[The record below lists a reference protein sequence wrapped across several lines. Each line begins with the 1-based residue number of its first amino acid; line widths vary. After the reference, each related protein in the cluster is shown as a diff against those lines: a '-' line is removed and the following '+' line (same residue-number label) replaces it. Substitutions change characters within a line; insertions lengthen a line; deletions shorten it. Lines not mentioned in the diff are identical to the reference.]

1 MCDHHHF
8 SITPSLFISA
18 FLLSSH
24 LSHGSLLSAA
34 AVFCLGQTGNVC
46 CLKLHNCSTI
56 TATAPA
62 PAAAN
67 VDHHLHR
74 TGHSLGGLPPPPHVL
89 PGRAAAP
96 EPAESTSE
104 SAAASA
110 VSPTVQWRWRPWCE
124 PCKSAADEQFCGVD
138 GRRTAAAATS
148 AAAPTAAS
156 ASNQHSADLSADS
169 SSLQH

>member
-1 MCDHHHF
+1 M
-8 SITPSLFISA
+8 ITTTFRSPPVCSSQLSS
-18 FLLSSH
+18 SSH
-24 LSHGSLLSAA
+24 LSHGSLLSASAA
-34 AVFCLGQTGNVC
+34 AVFCLGQTGHVC
-46 CLKLHNCSTI
+46 CLKLHHHCSST
-56 TATAPA
+56 TAA

-89 PGRAAAP
+89 PGRAAP

-104 SAAASA
+104 SAAAGS

-124 PCKSAADEQFCGVD
+124 PGKSAADEQLCGVD
-138 GRRTAAAATS
+138 GRRTAAAAAATS
-148 AAAPTAAS
+148 APTAAS

>member
-1 MCDHHHF
+1 M
-8 SITPSLFISA
+8 ITTTFRSPPVCSSQLSS
-18 FLLSSH
+18 SSH
-24 LSHGSLLSAA
+24 LSHGSLLSASAA
-34 AVFCLGQTGNVC
+34 AVFCLGQTGHVC
-46 CLKLHNCSTI
+46 CLKLHHHCSST
-56 TATAPA
+56 TAA

-74 TGHSLGGLPPPPHVL
+74 TGHSLGGLPPPHVL
-89 PGRAAAP
+89 PGWAAAA

-104 SAAASA
+104 SAASTAAS

-124 PCKSAADEQFCGVD
+124 PCKSAADEQLCGVD
-138 GRRTAAAATS
+138 GRRTAAATS

-156 ASNQHSADLSADS
+156 ASNQHSTDLSADS

>member
-1 MCDHHHF
+1 M
-8 SITPSLFISA
+8 ITTTFRSPPVCSSQLSS
-18 FLLSSH
+18 SSH

-34 AVFCLGQTGNVC
+34 VFSLGQTGNVC
-46 CLKLHNCSTI
+46 CLKLHHHCSST
-56 TATAPA
+56 TAAAPTS
-62 PAAAN
+62 AAN

-89 PGRAAAP
+89 PGRAAP

-104 SAAASA
+104 SAASTAAGS
-110 VSPTVQWRWRPWCE
+110 VPSTVQWRWRPWCE
-124 PCKSAADEQFCGVD
+124 PGKSAADEQLCGVD
-138 GRRTAAAATS
+138 GRRTAAAAATS
-148 AAAPTAAS
+148 APTAAS